1 MPRKMPIFYS
11 AMLLTGVNLLLR
23 LVSTSFQVYVSGKIG
38 AAGVGLLQLVLSVG
52 MLAMTAG
59 MAGIRTATMY
69 LTAEER
75 GRGRPEN
82 YGCVLSGCFTYSVIW
97 SGIVAAALYWFAPT
111 VAEHWI
117 GDIRVLP
124 AIRTLAVFLP
134 VSCLCGVMIGYFTGL
149 NRIGTLAG
157 VEIAEQLVSMTITMS
172 LLTVWAGSDP
182 QKACQAIVFGSGLSG
197 CFTVLCLLFL
207 RGTKQVRQA
216 RIPVSGRLLRVAVPL
231 ALADDLKSGI
241 STTEN
246 LMVPKRLTLF
256 RGADD
261 PLALFG
267 TVCGMV
273 FPVLMFPAAILFG
286 LAELLIPELAR
297 CNAAGSRNRIGYL
310 TRRSLKVA
318 MLYGC
323 LFGGLIYFLAVP
335 LCQKLYHSEQ
345 AGRQL
350 QLYAILC
357 PILYC
362 DAITDAMTK
371 GLGQQTACV
380 RYNIL
385 TSSMDV
391 VFLFLL
397 LPRYGMT
404 GYFLSF
410 LITHLLNFLLSLGR
424 LIRITDLKVN
434 WFVPVRCVAGLFLAV
449 GVANF
454 ITGYALKTGAFV
466 IIFSIILFLLNVLR
480 KEDVFWL
487 KGLVKGRNI
496 H

>member
-11 AMLLTGVNLLLR
+11 ALMLTGVNLLLR
-23 LVSTSFQVYVSGKIG
+23 LVSTSFQVYISGRIG

-75 GRGRPEN
+75 GRKSYQNLRW
-82 YGCVLSGCFTYSVIW
+82 VLSGCFTYSILC
-97 SGIVAAALYWFAPT
+97 SGTVAAALYLFAPKI
-111 VAEHWI
+111 AELWI
-117 GDIRVLP
+117 GDIRTLA

-134 VSCLCGVMIGYFTGL
+134 VTCLCGVMIGYFTGM

-157 VEIAEQLVSMTITMS
+157 VEIAEQLITMAITVVV
-172 LLTVWAGSDP
+172 LTLWAGEDP
-182 QKACQAIVFGSGLSG
+182 GRACQSIVLGSGLGG
-197 CFTVLCLLFL
+197 CFTVLCLILL
-207 RGTKQVRQA
+207 QGNSQSGYE
-216 RIPVSGRLLRVAVPL
+216 RIPMARRLFRVSVPL
-231 ALADDLKSGI
+231 AIADDLKSGI

-246 LMVPKRLTLF
+246 LMVPKRLSLYP
-256 RGADD
+256 GAEA

-297 CNAAGSRNRIGYL
+297 CVAAGSRERICYL
-310 TRRSLKVA
+310 VKRSLKIAV
-318 MLYGC
+318 LYGC
-323 LFGGLIYFLAVP
+323 FFGGLMYLLAIP
-335 LCQKLYHSEQ
+335 LCQKLYQSDTAGEQ
-345 AGRQL
+345 LRI
-350 QLYAILC
+350 YAILC

-380 RYNIL
+380 RYNII
-385 TSSMDV
+385 TSVLDV
-391 VFLFLL
+391 VFLYLL
-397 LPRYGMT
+397 LPRYGMA
-404 GYFLSF
+404 GYFFSF
-410 LITHLLNFLLSLGR
+410 LITHLLNFILSLQR
-424 LIRITDLKVN
+424 LIRISGVTVD
-434 WFVPVRCVAGLFLAV
+434 FSVPVRCLIASVFSVAIALFAAEPIMESIV
-449 GVANF
+449 
-454 ITGYALKTGAFV
+454 FV
-466 IIFSIILFLLNVLR
+466 ILFTTILILLNVLK
-480 KEDVFWL
+480 KEDAFWL
-487 KGLVKGRNI
+487 KGLIKCVNT